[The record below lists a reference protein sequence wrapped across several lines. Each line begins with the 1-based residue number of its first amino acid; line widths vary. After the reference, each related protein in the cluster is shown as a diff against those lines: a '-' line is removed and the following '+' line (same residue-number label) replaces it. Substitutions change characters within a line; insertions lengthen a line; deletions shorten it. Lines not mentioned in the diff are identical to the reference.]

1 MRGRFLP
8 YDPWLKEIARKLRNT
23 MTVAEIMLWQRLK
36 GKQIRG
42 YDFHRQK
49 PIDHYVVDFFCPRLK
64 LVLEIDGI
72 SHEGKLEQ
80 DEKRQNDLE
89 EYGLTFL
96 RFDDLEVKRNLEGV
110 VAAIEEW
117 IIDHEGRAN
126 AGQNIMPS
134 RPLEQGL

>member
-36 GKQIRG
+36 GKQMRG

-80 DEKRQNDLE
+80 DEKRQKDLE
-89 EYGLTFL
+89 EYDLTFL
-96 RFDDLEVKRNLEGV
+96 RFDDLEVKRNLDGV

-117 IIDHEGRAN
+117 IIDHERRAN
-126 AGQNIMPS
+126 AGRNIMPL
-134 RPLEQGL
+134 RPLKQGL

>member
-36 GKQIRG
+36 GKQMRG

-49 PIDHYVVDFFCPRLK
+49 PMDHYVVDFFCPRLK

-80 DEKRQNDLE
+80 DEKRQKDLE
-89 EYGLTFL
+89 EYDLTFL
-96 RFDDLEVKRNLEGV
+96 RFDDLEVKRNLDGV

-117 IIDHEGRAN
+117 IIDHERRAN
-126 AGQNIMPS
+126 AGRNIMPL
-134 RPLEQGL
+134 RPLKQGL

>member
-36 GKQIRG
+36 GKQVRG

-80 DEKRQNDLE
+80 DEKRQKDLE
-89 EYGLTFL
+89 EYGLEFL
-96 RFDDLEVKRNLEGV
+96 RFDDLEVKRNLDGV

-117 IIDHEGRAN
+117 IIDHERRAN
-126 AGQNIMPS
+126 AGRNFMPL
-134 RPLEQGL
+134 RPLKQGL